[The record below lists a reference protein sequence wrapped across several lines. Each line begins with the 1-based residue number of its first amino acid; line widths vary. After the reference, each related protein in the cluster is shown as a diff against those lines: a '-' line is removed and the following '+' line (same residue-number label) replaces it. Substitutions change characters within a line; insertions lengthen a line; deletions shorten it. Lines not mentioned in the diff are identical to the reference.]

1 MDQLT
6 NTNTNNW
13 NLFFKRE
20 KQEKVI
26 IDFLNF
32 HRNKG
37 KGETSTSNEDI
48 KIRLKG
54 NASKRKS
61 NKKAKGK
68 TKSGTSNPSDLD
80 VDVDV
85 DVDVNGSKT
94 GGNPLL
100 EEITYVSDSMGLF
113 ITGPAGSGKTGFIH
127 NLMRKPEV
135 ASNFDFIYF
144 NAADQ
149 RNKNVISEMTSQ
161 NMTSQNVHQMFF
173 SKRKQLVFIM
183 DDINHMNQTDKFG
196 LNILIKMLRTKKTR
210 KQKGEITT
218 NIPVICI
225 GNKGSDKKLKDL
237 AKGCINVNLL
247 QPCREEIGEIICNT
261 FPSMSN
267 GDGEEVKEILLK
279 AIGGDLRKLAKYL
292 DLLKHYY
299 GKNDNNDHHHH
310 LSDFSNFLELL
321 QQNRGDIVKE
331 NLILNTID
339 DSMTKLQVKN
349 LFSNYYPIIQ
359 HRNHI
364 LEADRTTISMIWHEN
379 VIDLKHLHDDQGS
392 EFNSNIKQYVNYLKN
407 LTFADVLD
415 RVTFLKQIWH
425 CSEISSLIKTYYNN
439 YLLHHSGYIDNNDND
454 NDNYDSLQSKELRFT
469 KILTRY
475 STEFN
480 NTSFKNTLTQRLIM
494 DRKDLNTLF
503 YLGICKKELD
513 IQELLE
519 LNDITELE
527 QKRYLKMLYAMLGD
541 SGIQTAA
548 LVDGSSSD

>member
-13 NLFFKRE
+13 NSSFKRE

-54 NASKRKS
+54 NGSKRKP

-68 TKSGTSNPSDLD
+68 SKAGTSNPSDLD
-80 VDVDV
+80 VDV
-85 DVDVNGSKT
+85 NGSKT
-94 GGNPLL
+94 EGNSLL
-100 EEITYVSDSMGLF
+100 EDITYVSDSMGLF

-237 AKGCINVNLL
+237 AKGCVNVNLL
-247 QPCREEIGEIICNT
+247 PPCREEIGEIISKT
-261 FPSMSN
+261 FPTMSN

-279 AIGGDLRKLAKYL
+279 AIGADLRKLAKYL
-292 DLLKHYY
+292 DLLKLYY
-299 GKNDNNDHHHH
+299 SADRHHQNN
-310 LSDFSNFLELL
+310 FSNFLELL

-439 YLLHHSGYIDNNDND
+439 YLLHHSGYMNNDN
-454 NDNYDSLQSKELRFT
+454 SLQSKELRFT

-503 YLGICKKELD
+503 YLGLCKKALD

-541 SGIQTAA
+541 SGIQSAA

>member
-6 NTNTNNW
+6 NTNINNW

-54 NASKRKS
+54 NASKRKP

-68 TKSGTSNPSDLD
+68 NKAGTSNPSDLD
-80 VDVDV
+80 LDVH
-85 DVDVNGSKT
+85 VNGSKT
-94 GGNPLL
+94 EGNSLL
-100 EEITYVSDSMGLF
+100 EDITYVSDSMGLF

-237 AKGCINVNLL
+237 AKGCVNVNLL
-247 QPCREEIGEIICNT
+247 PPCKEEIGEIISNT
-261 FPSMSN
+261 FPTMSN

-292 DLLKHYY
+292 DLLKLYY
-299 GKNDNNDHHHH
+299 SADRHHHH
-310 LSDFSNFLELL
+310 HQNNFSNFLELL

-379 VIDLKHLHDDQGS
+379 VIDLKHLHLNQGS
-392 EFNSNIKQYVNYLKN
+392 ELNSNIKQYVNYLKN

-439 YLLHHSGYIDNNDND
+439 YLLHHSGYIDNNDN
-454 NDNYDSLQSKELRFT
+454 SLQSKELRFT

-503 YLGICKKELD
+503 YLGLCKKALD

-541 SGIQTAA
+541 SGIQSAA

>member
-13 NLFFKRE
+13 NLSFKRE

-37 KGETSTSNEDI
+37 KGETSTSHEDI
-48 KIRLKG
+48 KIRLKA
-54 NASKRKS
+54 NTNKRKP

-68 TKSGTSNPSDLD
+68 NKAGNINTNTNNLDGSN
-80 VDVDV
+80 
-85 DVDVNGSKT
+85 T
-94 GGNPLL
+94 EGNSIL
-100 EEITYVSDSMGLF
+100 EEITYVSDSMGLL

-247 QPCREEIGEIICNT
+247 PPSMYQIGEIICNR

-267 GDGEEVKEILLK
+267 GKGEEVKEILLN
-279 AIGGDLRKLAKYL
+279 AISGDLRKLAKYL
-292 DLLKHYY
+292 DLLKHY
-299 GKNDNNDHHHH
+299 NDDDQSNF
-310 LSDFSNFLELL
+310 SDFLELL
-321 QQNRGDIVKE
+321 QQNRGDVVKE

-364 LEADRTTISMIWHEN
+364 LDADRTTISMIWHEN
-379 VIDLKHLHDDQGS
+379 VIDLKQFNQGS
-392 EFNSNIKQYVNYLKN
+392 EYNYNINLYVNYLKN

-439 YLLHHSGYIDNNDND
+439 YLLHHSSYKCND
-454 NDNYDSLQSKELRFT
+454 DSLHSKELRFT

-503 YLGICKKELD
+503 YQGLCKKLLD

-527 QKRYLKMLYAMLGD
+527 QKRYLKMLYTMLGY
-541 SGIQTAA
+541 SGIQPTG
-548 LVDGSSSD
+548 LVNGTSSD